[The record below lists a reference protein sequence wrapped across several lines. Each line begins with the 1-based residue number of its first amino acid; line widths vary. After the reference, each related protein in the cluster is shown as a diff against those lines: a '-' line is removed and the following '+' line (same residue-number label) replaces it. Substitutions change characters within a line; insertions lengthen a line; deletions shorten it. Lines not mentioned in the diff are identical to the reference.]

1 MNIVKSYTT
10 GAAALEKHVMVKI
23 ASGLVVKCGAGDPCH
38 GITLSSSAIGAPVDV
53 CVQGE
58 CEVQAAAALAAG
70 VEFTTDG
77 DGYAVA
83 VTSGDAR
90 CGSISESA
98 VAPSGGLNDRAKVV
112 IGGIKPN
119 AA

>member
-10 GAAALEKHVMVKI
+10 GAAALERHVMVKI
-23 ASGLVVKCGAGDPCH
+23 VSGLAVKCAAGDPCH
-38 GITLSSSAIGAPVDV
+38 GITVTAAAIGAPVDV
-53 CVQGE
+53 CIQGE

-70 VEFTTDG
+70 VEFASDG

-83 VTSGDAR
+83 VTSGAAR
-90 CGSISESA
+90 CGLVSEGA
-98 VAPSGGLNDRAKVV
+98 VAPSGGINDRAKVS
-112 IGGIKPN
+112 IGGIKPD